1 MNSIAKI
8 HLPIDGVTDRSA
20 LHPSV
25 LLWTHPATG
34 LLARIAG
41 QMLQRDAHPARTLVL
56 LPYAQL
62 LPLAARLWAQCYPDG
77 FAPQFE
83 TTLNWS
89 TSLGDF
95 RPGATDIAFDMA
107 LDSLTAGALLRGAG
121 LGDKQNAL
129 ASLLVQAAHQLGPLA
144 AACHPGERVDWAQQA
159 RRAALIGLENPAL
172 AAEAAVARIAVEWAA
187 QSAYAS
193 DIVFG
198 AQAQVLLDCLVVV
211 RGLAAE
217 PLLAALQRAWGERLA
232 SLALIPDVQALC
244 ANSGSTVAWHACV
257 EAEDEAQ
264 RAAAC
269 AIRHVVAGRIPL
281 AFVSTDRALTRR
293 VRSMLESADI
303 QIRDETGW
311 KLSTSHAAAQ
321 IMALLKACVWNASA
335 DVVLAWLKIAPNFG
349 SAVGEIETALRKDQ
363 CSDWGRADHGLAV
376 QASPAAL
383 QLLAEVNG
391 VRAAVKGS
399 RTLAAW
405 LAALRHALQ
414 TSGMWDGLQ
423 MDGPGTDVLS
433 ALRLAQP
440 AMPAW
445 ESLLEQALW
454 SGQRMDLAEFTH
466 WVNQALE
473 GASFSPEY
481 PAHEQVVFLPMSQM
495 LARPFPAVVL
505 AGCDEVRLNPS
516 PEPPGGWTVQQRA
529 ALGLPSREDLQAVA
543 SAAWLH
549 ALQTPVCDVLWRCSD
564 DSGEILLPSALV
576 QRVQLERSASLQADD
591 PRQARTVTTVP
602 VQRPK
607 PDGRL
612 IPVQSLSAS
621 AYEDLRTCPYRFFA
635 MRQLGLRSVDELDAM
650 VDKRD
655 FGLWLHDVL
664 KRFHEALAH
673 CNQPSDGAKRSL
685 LDDASL
691 ATTQSMGLADGE
703 FLPFAAAWPA
713 VREGYLR
720 WLVQHQAHGAAFA
733 SAETAH
739 SQGVGPVKLVGRVDR
754 TDTLPGGE
762 VLVLDY
768 KTENAAKTASRIK
781 EPLEDTQI
789 AFYAALLP
797 NDTLQGAYVNVGE
810 REGTK
815 TYTQS
820 DIVEA
825 RDALIAGVLH
835 DMERIAHGA
844 PMQALGDGTAC
855 DFCQARGLCRKDFW
869 T

>member
-1 MNSIAKI
+1 MSDIAKI
-8 HLPIDGVTDRSA
+8 DLPNGGGPDPLA

-25 LLWTHPATG
+25 LLWTDPSRG
-34 LLARIAG
+34 LLVRIAG
-41 QMLQRDAHPARTLVL
+41 QIHQRNSHPARTLVL

-89 TSLGDF
+89 SNLDGF
-95 RPGATDIAFDMA
+95 VPGPTDIAFDMA

-121 LGDKQNAL
+121 LGAQQDVL
-129 ASLLVQAAHQLGPLA
+129 AGLLVQAAHQLGPLS
-144 AACHPGERVDWAQQA
+144 AACHPGERFDWAQQA
-159 RRAALIGLENPAL
+159 RQAALLGMENPAL
-172 AAEAAVARIAVEWAA
+172 AIEAAVARIAVEWAA

-193 DIVFG
+193 DLVFD
-198 AQAQVLLDCLVVV
+198 AQAQGLLDCLVVV

-217 PLLAALQRAWGERLA
+217 PMLAALQRAWGERFV
-232 SLALIPDVQALC
+232 SLALVTDAQAHC

-257 EAEDEAQ
+257 DAEDEAQ

-269 AIRHVVAGRIPL
+269 AVQHIVAGRTPL

-293 VRSMLESADI
+293 VRSMLESACV

-321 IMALLKACVWNASA
+321 VMTLLKAAVWNASA
-335 DVVLAWLKIAPNFG
+335 DAVLVWLKLAPAFDG
-349 SAVGEIETALRKDQ
+349 AVGELEIALRKDQ
-363 CSDWGRADHGLAV
+363 CSDWRRAAQGLAV
-376 QASPAAL
+376 QASPSAL
-383 QLLAEVNG
+383 QLLADANSA
-391 VRAAVKGS
+391 RLSMKGS
-399 RTLAAW
+399 RTLAVW
-405 LAALRHALQ
+405 LAALRNALQ
-414 TSGMWDGLQ
+414 TSGLWDGLQ
-423 MDGPGTDVLS
+423 LDGPGTEVLA

-440 AMPAW
+440 ALPAW
-445 ESLLEQALW
+445 ESLLEHALW

-473 GASFSPEY
+473 GASFSPPY

-529 ALGLPSREDLQAVA
+529 ALGLPSREDLQAIA
-543 SAAWLH
+543 SAAWMH

-564 DSGEILLPSALV
+564 DAGETLLPSALV
-576 QRVQLERSASLQADD
+576 QRAQLERSDSLQADD
-591 PRQARTVTTVP
+591 PRQGRAVASAP
-602 VQRPK
+602 VRQPK
-607 PDGRL
+607 PIGQL
-612 IPVQSLSAS
+612 LPIKSLSAS

-635 MRQLGLRSVDELDAM
+635 MRQLGLRSVDELDAV

-655 FGLWLHDVL
+655 FGLWLHEVL
-664 KRFHEALAH
+664 KRFHEALAPLD
-673 CNQPSDGAKRSL
+673 QPSDDTRRLL

-691 ATTQSMGLADGE
+691 AATQSMGLADGE

-720 WLVQHQAHGAAFA
+720 WLAQHQASGAMFA
-733 SAETAH
+733 SAETDH
-739 SQGVGPVKLVGRVDR
+739 SQRLGPVKLVGRIDR
-754 TDTLPGGE
+754 TDTLASGE

-797 NDTLQGAYVNVGE
+797 DDTLHGAYVNVGE
-810 REGTK
+810 RDGTRAYVQ
-815 TYTQS
+815 TE
-820 DIVEA
+820 IVEA
-825 RDALIAGVLH
+825 RDALVTGVMH
-835 DMERIAHGA
+835 DMERIAQGA
-844 PMQALGDGTAC
+844 PLPALGDGTAC